1 MIRPQL
7 RTTHTFAELAVSKRT
22 FDEISRKLKAARYDH
37 SFIDEE
43 TIDMQGIGI
52 TYTPPTP
59 KKKKPIVY
67 GN

>member
-1 MIRPQL
+1 MIRPRL
-7 RTTHTFAELAVSKRT
+7 RTTHTFATLPVSKRT
-22 FDEISRKLKAARYDH
+22 FEEIHRKLKAASYDH

-43 TIDMQGIGI
+43 TIDMDGIGI

-67 GN
+67 GK